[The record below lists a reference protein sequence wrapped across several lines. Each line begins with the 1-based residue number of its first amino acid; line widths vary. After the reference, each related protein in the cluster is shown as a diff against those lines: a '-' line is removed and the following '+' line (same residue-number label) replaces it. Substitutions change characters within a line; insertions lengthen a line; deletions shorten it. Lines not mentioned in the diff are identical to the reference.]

1 MTDIIHINPPSGEL
15 PEEVSGGFPWRAVL
29 EGLAWVLLVA
39 AFVVGQIAARPDYD
53 GMLGEALPGE
63 ELTRS
68 GTAGSPPLV
77 YRIKGSD
84 DVVIIAEGEG
94 YGGPLVAG
102 VRAQRT
108 DGGGRLSEVLM
119 LSHKESPA
127 FMERLRRGNFFRQFG
142 GKDVSDDFIVGND
155 VDAVSG
161 ATVSA
166 RGFTRAVREA
176 VHLGAVNHLGLE
188 ADWENPRWF
197 FGVNEMLLV
206 LLFALAFYA
215 GYRKDQ
221 FAKYAKTIVTVGALV
236 FVGFYAN
243 ASLSLANLAG
253 ILMGYIPSPAEYPMW
268 WIMMLG
274 VFGSIVILG
283 RNIYCQQLCPF
294 MVVQDLAQKISGV
307 KLRIDSRFQKRA
319 RTIIFTMS
327 WVALM
332 LIFLAAHPALG
343 SYEPF
348 AMMFSLEGL
357 GIQWYILPAS
367 LLGSFFVPRFW
378 CRLFCP
384 VGLYL
389 NEAVRL
395 RRRVRG
401 WFKATAK
408 KEA

>member
-1 MTDIIHINPPSGEL
+1 MVDIIDINPPSGEL
-15 PEEVSGGFPWRAVL
+15 PKEPVKGFPWRPL
-29 EGLAWVLLVA
+29 IEGIAWVLLIA
-39 AFVVGQIAARPDYD
+39 AFIVGQIAARPDY
-53 GMLGEALPGE
+53 GRMLSEALPGE
-63 ELTRS
+63 VLRRS
-68 GTAGSPPLV
+68 DANTSLPMV
-77 YRIKGSD
+77 YRIAGSE
-84 DVVIIAEGEG
+84 DVIVIAEGEG

-102 VRAQRT
+102 VRARRT
-108 DGGGRLSEVLM
+108 AEGGRLGEVLM
-119 LSHKESPA
+119 LSHKETPA

-142 GKDVSDDFIVGND
+142 GKDVSDDFIVGKD
-155 VDAVSG
+155 IDSVSG

-166 RGFTRAVREA
+166 RGFTRATREA
-176 VHLGAVNHLGLE
+176 VHLGAVNHLKLE
-188 ADWENPRWF
+188 PDWEKPRWF
-197 FGVNEMLLV
+197 FGFNEALLMLL
-206 LLFALAFYA
+206 FGLAFYA
-215 GYRKDQ
+215 GYRKDR
-221 FAKYAKTIVTVGALV
+221 FAKYAKTGVMVGALV
-236 FVGFYAN
+236 FIGFYAN
-243 ASLSLANLAG
+243 ASLSLSSLAG
-253 ILMGYIPSPAEYPMW
+253 ILMGYIPLPAEHPMW
-268 WIMMLG
+268 WIMMVG
-274 VFGSIVILG
+274 VFGSILFLG

-319 RTIIFTMS
+319 RTLIFSMS

-332 LIFLAAHPALG
+332 LIFLTAHPAMG

-357 GIQWYILPAS
+357 GIQWYILPAA

-389 NEAVRL
+389 NEMVRL

-401 WFKATAK
+401 WLGTSRK